1 MRVLFATYSEKTHFH
16 AMVPL
21 AWALRTA
28 GHEVRVASQ
37 PELVDVITE
46 TGLTAVE
53 VGQDHNLWRT
63 SKRFLTPRFA
73 EANPTAYKKIRGVEL
88 PPFDIV
94 EQPPEEIT
102 WEYLKNGYDK
112 VVPSWYKMIN
122 DPMVED
128 LVNFCRSWQ
137 PDLVIWEP
145 ATYAGPIAA
154 KACGA
159 AHARMLWCLDIFGVT
174 RAHFLRLKEEQPVE
188 ARGDVLAEWLQSQAA
203 KYGAEFSEDMTTGQF
218 TIDQFPDSLRMQAP
232 DLQYVPLRY
241 VPYNGTSVVPKWLWE
256 KPERPRVCL
265 TLGVCA
271 TERFGGYPVG
281 VQDILDSLGDLD
293 VEIVA
298 TVAEEE
304 QKKLERVPDNTKL
317 VAFVPLNALVP
328 TCDVVIHHA
337 GFGTANTTA
346 IHGVPQLT
354 LPEQHDAPPLA
365 RRVAAH
371 GAGLSLYYSEVTGPK
386 VRELLVRLLSEPAF
400 AERATRLAEEIA
412 ALPSPNDLVAELEKL
427 TAENS
432 PGVSQI

>member
-37 PELVDVITE
+37 PALTEVITR
-46 TGLTAVE
+46 TGLTAVP
-53 VGQDHNLWRT
+53 VGQDHNLWR
-63 SKRFLTPRFA
+63 SSSRFLTPRFA
-73 EANPTAYKKIRGVEL
+73 EANPEAYKKIRGVEL
-88 PPFDIV
+88 PPFDV
-94 EQPPEEIT
+94 AEEPLESIS
-102 WEYLKNGYDK
+102 WDYLKDGYDK

-128 LVNFCRSWQ
+128 LVTFAKSWR

-154 KACGA
+154 KAAGA
-159 AHARMLWCLDIFGVT
+159 AHARMLWCLDIFGKT
-174 RAHFLRLKEEQPVE
+174 RENFLRLKEKQPSGE
-188 ARGDVLAEWLQSQAA
+188 RGDALAEWLGAQAA
-203 KYGAEFSEDMTTGQF
+203 KFGVDFTEDLTTGQF
-218 TIDQFPDSLRMQAP
+218 TIDQFPDSLRMEA
-232 DLQYVPLRY
+232 DLHYVPLRY
-241 VPYNGTSVVPKWLWE
+241 VPYNGDAVVPRWLWD

-281 VQDILDSLGDLD
+281 VQGILDALADLD

-304 QKKLERVPDNTKL
+304 QKKLERVPDNTRL
-317 VAFVPLNALVP
+317 VSFVPLHALLP
-328 TCDVVIHHA
+328 TCDAVIHHA

-346 IHGVPQLT
+346 INGIPQLA

-365 RRVAAH
+365 RRVEAQ
-371 GAGLSLYYSEVTGPK
+371 GAGLTVYYSEVTGEK
-386 VRELLVRLLSEPAF
+386 VRTNLLRLLEEPSFREGA
-400 AERATRLAEEIA
+400 ARLRDEIM
-412 ALPSPNDLVAELEKL
+412 ALPSPNDLVPELEKL
-427 TAENS
+427 AGTLNS
-432 PGVSQI
+432 R